1 MENTDGLEDMRPLQ
15 RFAKKGM
22 RVFEVWEGMNEF
34 YFGGKI
40 VTGPV
45 TDLPAQMVA
54 LVVFLI
60 PLLLYYGTMS
70 THLEGVYSGLPMF
83 FGALMGVTFLFYIF
97 TFLSDPGLLPRKDF
111 ILARL
116 TSKTADECSDI
127 LPVAGFNPEQM
138 ILPTTEQS
146 MNQEED
152 ASSDQKV
159 GDSYS
164 LSDSQMECTLEKYIV
179 GLVGYLGL
187 QEPLTASIVS
197 VV

>member
-45 TDLPAQMVA
+45 TDLPAQIVA

-70 THLEGVYSGLPMF
+70 THLAGVYSGLPMF
-83 FGALMGVTFLFYIF
+83 FGALMGVTF
-97 TFLSDPGLLPRKDF
+97 
-111 ILARL
+111 
-116 TSKTADECSDI
+116 
-127 LPVAGFNPEQM
+127 
-138 ILPTTEQS
+138 
-146 MNQEED
+146 
-152 ASSDQKV
+152 SSTC
-159 GDSYS
+159 S
-164 LSDSQMECTLEKYIV
+164 LSSPTLACFRERI
-179 GLVGYLGL
+179 LF
-187 QEPLTASIVS
+187 SRD
-197 VV
+197 